1 MHKPI
6 PTARSTRA
14 AWRPWMRRSLGTA
27 LAAGCLLLW
36 ACQKNA
42 APGGDAAPAS
52 AAASTASAK
61 PQLEAR
67 DTGAPESAAEGV
79 TLTPDQVEKLGV
91 ATQPARAIEY
101 REEAAG
107 YGAVVN
113 HESIAQA
120 AAELATAQ
128 ATERLSRSA
137 LLRAKKLEGTPGA
150 VSADVDETAA
160 QKAQVDAAAL
170 TLTTRRLSS
179 MFGMK
184 PPWRNGAGDTA
195 LQELASGKIK
205 LVRVTFPLGLV
216 SGPAPASLRAAHLG
230 ADKPG
235 MGWKMNA
242 VWDAPADANIPGRSF
257 FAQLAGSDAG
267 EGERLQVWAPVGEP
281 ISGVVIPAAAAV
293 MSEGKYWCYVEKK
306 PGTFERIEID
316 TTRPTADGY
325 FVTGGGV
332 TGGIGAGDAVVTA
345 AAGQLLAKESGSVSE
360 PD

>member
-1 MHKPI
+1 MHKLI
-6 PTARSTRA
+6 LTARSTRA
-14 AWRPWMRRSLGTA
+14 AFGTV

-36 ACQKNA
+36 ACQKGA
-42 APGGDAAPAS
+42 APGGDAAPAP

-61 PQLEAR
+61 PQQS
-67 DTGAPESAAEGV
+67 APEGV

-107 YGAVVN
+107 YGVVVN

-150 VSADVDETAA
+150 VSADVEETAA

-184 PPWRNGAGDTA
+184 PPWSNGGSDAA
-195 LQELASGKIK
+195 LQELASGQIK

-216 SGPAPASLRAAHLG
+216 SGAAPASLRAAHIG
-230 ADKPG
+230 ANKPG
-235 MGWKMNA
+235 TGWKMNV

-257 FAQLAGSDAG
+257 FAQLMGSDAG

-281 ISGVVIPAAAAV
+281 NSGVVIPAAAAV

-332 TGGIGAGDAVVTA
+332 TGGVGAGDAVVTA
-345 AAGQLLAKESGSVSE
+345 AAGQLLAKESGSDSE

>member
-1 MHKPI
+1 MLTEQQPMHKLI
-6 PTARSTRA
+6 F
-14 AWRPWMRRSLGTA
+14 GTV

-36 ACQKNA
+36 ACQKGT
-42 APGGDAAPAS
+42 APGGDASPAS
-52 AAASTASAK
+52 AAASAASAK
-61 PQLEAR
+61 PQPAAP
-67 DTGAPESAAEGV
+67 DTGAQERAPGV

-107 YGAVVN
+107 YGVVVN

-128 ATERLSRSA
+128 AAERLSSSA
-137 LLRAKKLEGTPGA
+137 LLRAKKLDGTTGA
-150 VSADVDETAA
+150 VSADVEDTAV

-184 PPWRNGAGDTA
+184 PPWSSGGGDAA

-205 LVRVTFPLGLV
+205 LVRVTFPLGLL
-216 SGPAPASLRAAHLG
+216 SGAAPASLRAAHIG
-230 ADKPG
+230 ANKPG
-235 MGWKMNA
+235 MGWKMNV
-242 VWDAPADANIPGRSF
+242 VWDAPADASIPGRSF
-257 FAQLAGSDAG
+257 FAQLTGSDAG

-281 ISGVVIPAAAAV
+281 TSGVVIPAAAAV
-293 MSEGKYWCYVEKK
+293 MSDGKYWCYVEKK

-316 TTRPTADGY
+316 TARPTADGY
-325 FVTGGGV
+325 FVTGSGV
-332 TGGIGAGDAVVTA
+332 GAGDEVVTA
-345 AAGQLLAKESGSVSE
+345 AAGQLLAKETGSSSE
-360 PD
+360 SD

>member
-1 MHKPI
+1 
-6 PTARSTRA
+6 
-14 AWRPWMRRSLGTA
+14 MRRSFGAA

-36 ACQKNA
+36 ACQKGA
-42 APGGDAAPAS
+42 VPGGDATSAS
-52 AAASTASAK
+52 AAAAPAGAK
-61 PQLEAR
+61 PQPKTR
-67 DTGAPESAAEGV
+67 DSQESAAEGV
-79 TLTPDQVEKLGV
+79 TLTADQVEKLGV

-107 YGAVVN
+107 YGVVLN

-128 ATERLSRSA
+128 ASERLSRSA
-137 LLRAKKLEGTPGA
+137 LLRAQKLDGTPGA
-150 VSADVDETAA
+150 VSADVEETAA

-184 PPWRNGAGDTA
+184 PPWSNGRGDAA

-216 SGPAPASLRAAHLG
+216 SGPTPASLRAAHIG
-230 ADKPG
+230 AGKPG
-235 MGWKMNA
+235 MGWTMKV

-257 FAQLAGSDAG
+257 FAQLVGSDAG

-281 ISGVVIPAAAAV
+281 KSGVVIPTAAAV
-293 MSEGKYWCYVEKK
+293 MSDGKYWCYVEKK

-325 FVTGGGV
+325 FVTGGV
-332 TGGIGAGDAVVTA
+332 GAGDEVVTA
-345 AAGQLLAKESGSVSE
+345 AAGQLLAKESGSSAE

>member
-1 MHKPI
+1 MHKFI
-6 PTARSTRA
+6 PTARPARA
-14 AWRPWMRRSLGTA
+14 AWTGPWTRRGFGLVI
-27 LAAGCLLLW
+27 AAGCLLLW
-36 ACQKNA
+36 ACQKGA
-42 APGGDAAPAS
+42 APGGDASPPS

-61 PQLEAR
+61 SQ
-67 DTGAPESAAEGV
+67 SAAPDAGAGAGVQEGATEGV
-79 TLTPDQVEKLGV
+79 TLTPEQIEKLGV
-91 ATQPARAIEY
+91 ATQPARTIEY

-107 YGAVVN
+107 YGVVVN
-113 HESIAQA
+113 HDSIAQA

-150 VSADVDETAA
+150 VSGDVEETAA

-184 PPWRNGAGDTA
+184 PPWSNGGSDAA

-216 SGPAPASLRAAHLG
+216 SGAAPASLRAAHIG
-230 ADKPG
+230 ANTPG
-235 MGWKMNA
+235 TGWKMNV

-257 FAQLAGSDAG
+257 FAQLTGSDAG
-267 EGERLQVWAPVGEP
+267 EGERLQVWAPVGAP
-281 ISGVVIPAAAAV
+281 TSGVVIPAAAAV
-293 MSEGKYWCYVEKK
+293 MNEGKNWCYVEKK
-306 PGTFERIEID
+306 PGKFERIEID

-325 FVTGGGV
+325 FVTEGV
-332 TGGIGAGDAVVTA
+332 VAGDKVVTA
-345 AAGQLLAKESGSVSE
+345 AAGQLLAKESGSSAE

>member
-1 MHKPI
+1 MHKLI

-14 AWRPWMRRSLGTA
+14 AFGTV

-36 ACQKNA
+36 ACQKGA
-42 APGGDAAPAS
+42 APGGDAAPASEAAS

-61 PQLEAR
+61 PQPAAR
-67 DTGAPESAAEGV
+67 DTGARESTPEGV
-79 TLTPDQVEKLGV
+79 TLTPDQIEKLGV

-107 YGAVVN
+107 YGVVVN
-113 HESIAQA
+113 HDSIAQA

-137 LLRAKKLEGTPGA
+137 LLRASKLDGTPGA
-150 VSADVDETAA
+150 VSADVEETAA

-184 PPWRNGAGDTA
+184 PPWRNGGSDAA
-195 LQELASGKIK
+195 LQDLASGKIK

-216 SGPAPASLRAAHLG
+216 SGAAPASLRAAHIG

-235 MGWKMNA
+235 MGWKMNV
-242 VWDAPADANIPGRSF
+242 VWDAPADTTIPGRSF
-257 FAQLAGSDAG
+257 FAEFMGSDAA

-281 ISGVVIPAAAAV
+281 KSGVVIPAAAAV

-316 TTRPTADGY
+316 VSRPTADGY

-332 TGGIGAGDAVVTA
+332 TGGVGAGDAVVSA
-345 AAGQLLAKESGSVSE
+345 AAGQLLAKESGSGSE